1 VSKKIKKRETYIDSK
16 LYIKARV
23 DQKTIIMMM
32 MIMTKTK
39 QSAVILFVV
48 LIVAAATLNSIDG
61 AAVKTNSLVRE
72 IRNNSNDADAD
83 AATQGIESE
92 TERNTSKRRNLAP
105 ADDDEGVGV
114 LDTKASKSS
123 KKNSKGGGYYG
134 TDPSSGASASSKK
147 ASKAKSNKS
156 CKKSAKSTDEG

>member
-1 VSKKIKKRETYIDSK
+1 
-16 LYIKARV
+16 
-23 DQKTIIMMM
+23 M

-61 AAVKTNSLVRE
+61 AAVKTNSLVRG
-72 IRNNSNDADAD
+72 IRSSSNAD
-83 AATQGIESE
+83 ESE
-92 TERNTSKRRNLAP
+92 TERATTSKRRNLAP
-105 ADDDEGVGV
+105 ADDEGV

-134 TDPSSGASASSKK
+134 STEVSSSTSK